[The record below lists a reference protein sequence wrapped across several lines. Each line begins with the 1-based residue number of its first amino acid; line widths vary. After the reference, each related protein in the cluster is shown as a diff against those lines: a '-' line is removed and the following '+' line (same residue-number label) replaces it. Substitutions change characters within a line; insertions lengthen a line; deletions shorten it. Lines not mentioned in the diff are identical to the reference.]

1 MKKELDITKFR
12 KPTEKEIEQIA
23 KNVAH
28 RRKSTLKICRISS
41 CICFVLAIFMFCGV
55 LFKVTN
61 FIMGIILGFVFMVIS
76 LSLLNTK
83 RKLNKEVYVWTKGDF
98 VVTDGL
104 ITKVVNSSDLPGWLN
119 VLIVGND
126 LTKYGW
132 HTVRQEG
139 VRTGTKVLLA
149 HPILQGKIRANTY
162 AFTEF
167 MLTNEGTNFF

>member
-12 KPTEKEIEQIA
+12 KPTEKEIKQISNNFVY
-23 KNVAH
+23 K
-28 RRKSTLKICRISS
+28 RKSTLKICRISS
-41 CICFVLAIFMFCGV
+41 CVCFVLAIFMFSGV

-61 FIMGIILGFVFMVIS
+61 TIMGTILGFVFMVIS

-83 RKLNKEVYVWTKGDF
+83 RKLDKEVCAWTKGDF

-104 ITKVVNSSDLPGWLN
+104 ITKVVNNSDLPGWFN
-119 VLIVGND
+119 VLIIDNESIQC
-126 LTKYGW
+126 GW

-139 VRTGTKVLLA
+139 VNMGTKVLLA
-149 HPILQGKIRANTY
+149 HPISQEKIRANTY

-167 MLTNEGTNFF
+167 MLTDEGTKFF